1 MYTLYLNIWSHIHA
15 LLVLSAYKT
24 YKTGCGWNLWM
35 ENTRGC
41 DGADHQVESVCPSLL
56 ITADDQRDVSITTKG
71 IRQCRARP
79 TRWRENLEKQ
89 KWTKWN
95 PELLILMPFRAPP
108 TSRFSGRCA
117 RREPTQTEGRCSPER
132 TVRRSRVPGEGML
145 RLWWKTRG
153 DVDNVCDAISYLLQW
168 VRP

>member
-41 DGADHQVESVCPSLL
+41 DGADHQSVCPSLL

-79 TRWRENLEKQ
+79 TRWRENLEKKQ
-89 KWTKWN
+89 KWTKRN

-108 TSRFSGRCA
+108 TSRFSRKMLGWSQRVVDMTWTYTDWRQMFSRENGETQQSPGWGDAEALVKDAGR
-117 RREPTQTEGRCSPER
+117 R
-132 TVRRSRVPGEGML
+132 
-145 RLWWKTRG
+145 W
-153 DVDNVCDAISYLLQW
+153 
-168 VRP
+168 